1 MCLGLQTPSTE
12 SSQLTLWQHGG
23 GRVGGRGRGAASRRP
38 CCLAETCMAMQGP
51 LQLTQIT
58 CAVKEGS
65 LESSQTALSPGG
77 QGAFFAKER
86 TVGY

>member
-23 GRVGGRGRGAASRRP
+23 GRGGGAASRRP
-38 CCLAETCMAMQGP
+38 CSLVETCKAMQGP
-51 LQLTQIT
+51 LQLTQIA